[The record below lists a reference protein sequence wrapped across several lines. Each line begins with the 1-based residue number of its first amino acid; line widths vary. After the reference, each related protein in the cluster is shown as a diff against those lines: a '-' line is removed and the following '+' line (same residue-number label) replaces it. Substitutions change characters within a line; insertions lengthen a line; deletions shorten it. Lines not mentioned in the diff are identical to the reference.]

1 MHITVRQGS
10 DLLTDFV
17 HLHLHTH
24 YSLLDGACRIEDL
37 FDRAEGLGQK
47 SIAITDHGVM
57 YGVQE
62 FYKTAKKRGIK
73 PIIGCEMYVAAR
85 SRLDKN
91 HLFDSERY
99 HLILL
104 CKNEKGYKNLIKLV
118 SLSWTEGFYTKP
130 RIDRQLLEKYNEG
143 LICLSGCM
151 FGEVQKYALEGNID
165 AAVSTAKWYNNVF
178 GDGNYFLELQNH
190 GTAEDEIIL
199 SGLRAVHKK
208 TGIPYVAT
216 NDVHYLIQEDARVQ
230 KVLICIAT
238 NKTVDEDTALDF
250 QSDSFYLKSAKE
262 MENIFQG
269 FEGAIENTVKIA
281 DMCELEFEY
290 GITKLPDF
298 HLDEDIA
305 HHDYM
310 KKLCYEGLNI
320 KFASH
325 IPEAYIDRLTY
336 ELEVIGKM
344 GFTDYF
350 LIVADFIGF
359 AVKND
364 IPVGP
369 GRGSAAGSLAAF
381 CMGITGIDPIEHGLL
396 FERFL
401 NPERISMPDIDIDFC
416 YERRGEVIE
425 YVINKYGEDRV
436 AQIVTFGTM
445 AARAAIRDVARALG
459 YPYSLSDTIAKLI
472 PRELNISISS
482 ALEKNEDLR
491 NLYDSDE
498 RVKRVVDTAKKV
510 EGMPR
515 HASTH
520 AAGVVITKNAVSD
533 YVPLSKNDD
542 SVVTQYTMT
551 EIEELGLL
559 KMDFLGLR
567 TLTVINDAEK
577 LIKKHSPD
585 FSVKNIPLDCTLV
598 YTELQKGNTLG
609 VFQCESSGMTNLIV
623 NLKPKR
629 FEDIAAAIALYRPGP
644 MFFIDSYL
652 ANKNN
657 PNLINYRTP
666 LLKDILD
673 ETSGCMVYQEQVMQ
687 TFRTLAGY
695 SFGRADVVRRAMSKK
710 KHDVME
716 HERDIFINGLLD
728 KDGSIIVEGAV
739 NRGIDAKT
747 ANAIFSDMIS
757 FASYGFNKSHTA
769 AYGLIAY
776 TTAYLKAKYPK
787 EFMAALLTSVLD
799 DSGKI
804 TLYIQECLRLGIKVL
819 PPHVNSSFYGFTVEG
834 NDLRFGLLAIR
845 NLGKS
850 FISKIIAKR
859 EEAPFSS
866 FYDFCSRLYGEDFNR
881 RAAESIIKCGALDN
895 LGYNRREMLQSFALI
910 LEQLETEKRKNLE
923 GQMSFACI
931 NEDIK
936 QPEFFIKKLSEIP
949 KAELLSFEKEAT
961 GLYISG
967 HPLEEYSHIAKKL
980 NCTNIGQIINED
992 DNLTDGITPEE
1003 YAEVL
1008 GIITKIEKKIT
1019 KKDEIMAFAD
1029 FEDTTGSC
1037 ELIIFPKVLDKYNSL
1052 LYEGSMLHL
1061 NVKISKKNDGETK
1074 LIAQSVTS
1082 AEDLMNIDFTSKN
1095 IKTKKN
1101 STKTRKNGLYLR
1113 IDNFD
1118 EVLERKIINLIS
1130 IFDGNTPAYLFR
1142 ESTKEYTFLGNDLQV
1157 SLNDS
1162 LLNELKRILGEKN
1175 VIVWS

>member
-1 MHITVRQGS
+1 M
-10 DLLTDFV
+10 TDFV

-37 FDRAEGLGQK
+37 FDRAERLGQK

-104 CKNEKGYKNLIKLV
+104 CKNETGYNNLIKLV

-130 RIDRQLLEKYNEG
+130 RIDRELLEKYNEG

-151 FGEVQKYALEGNID
+151 FGEVQKHALNGNIE
-165 AAVSTAKWYNNVF
+165 AAVTTAQWYNKVF

-190 GTAEDEIIL
+190 ETAEDETIL
-199 SGLRAVHKK
+199 RGLRAVHER

-216 NDVHYLIQEDARVQ
+216 NDVHYLLKEDAQVQ

-238 NKTVDEDTALDF
+238 NKTVDENTGLDF
-250 QSDSFYLKSAKE
+250 QSDSLYLKSADE
-262 MENIFQG
+262 MKDIFG
-269 FEGAIENTVKIA
+269 DWEGATENTVRIA

-298 HLDEDIA
+298 HLDEDVP

-310 KKLCYEGLNI
+310 KKLCYEGLSKI
-320 KFASH
+320 FRSSV
-325 IPEAYIDRLTY
+325 PEAYIRRLEY
-336 ELEVIGKM
+336 ELDVIEKM

-350 LIVADFIGF
+350 LIVADFIGY

-482 ALEKNEDLR
+482 ALDKSEDLR
-491 NLYDSDE
+491 NLYNSDE

-533 YVPLSKNDD
+533 YVPLAKNDD
-542 SVVTQYTMT
+542 AVVTQYTMT

-577 LIKKHSPD
+577 LIKRHSHD
-585 FSVKNIPLDCTLV
+585 FSVKNIPLDCSLV

-623 NLKPKR
+623 NLKPER
-629 FEDIAAAIALYRPGP
+629 FEDVAAAIALYRPGP

-652 ANKNN
+652 ANKKN
-657 PNLINYRTP
+657 PSLIKYRTP
-666 LLKDILD
+666 QLKDILD

-716 HERDIFINGLLD
+716 HERDIFINGLFD
-728 KDGSIIVEGAV
+728 KDGNIIVEGAV

-747 ANAIFSDMIS
+747 ANAIFSDMVS

-776 TTAYLKAKYPK
+776 TTAYLKVKYPK
-787 EFMAALLTSVLD
+787 EFMAALLTSILD

-804 TLYIQECLRLGIKVL
+804 SLYIQECLRMGIKVL
-819 PPHVNSSFYGFTVEG
+819 APHVNSSSYGFTVEG
-834 NDLRFGLLAIR
+834 SDIRFGLLAIR
-845 NLGKS
+845 NLGKN
-850 FISKIIAKR
+850 FISKIIVKR
-859 EEAPFSS
+859 EGAPFSS
-866 FYDFCSRLYGEDFNR
+866 FYDFCKRLYGEDFNR
-881 RAAESIIKCGALDN
+881 RAAESIIKSGALDN
-895 LGYNRREMLQSFALI
+895 LGYNRREMLQSLALI
-910 LEQLETEKRKNLE
+910 LDQLETEKKKNLE
-923 GQMSFACI
+923 GQMSFANI
-931 NEDIK
+931 NEEAE
-936 QPEFFIKKLSEIP
+936 QPEFFLNKLPEIP
-949 KAELLSFEKEAT
+949 RAELLSFEKEAT

-967 HPLEEYSHIAKKL
+967 HPLEEYRQLAKKL
-980 NCTNIGQIINED
+980 NCTNIAQIIKED
-992 DNLTDGITPEE
+992 ENFSDNIYLDE
-1003 YAEVL
+1003 YAVVL
-1008 GIITKIEKKIT
+1008 GILTKMKKKIT

-1029 FEDTTGSC
+1029 FEDATGAC
-1037 ELIIFPKVLDKYNSL
+1037 ELIIFPQVLTKYAFL
-1052 LYEGSMLHL
+1052 LNEGSILCL
-1061 NVKISKKNDGETK
+1061 TVKISKKNDGETK
-1074 LIAQSVTS
+1074 LIPQNVTAVS
-1082 AEDLMNIDFTSKN
+1082 DLINLNLTQKDIS
-1095 IKTKKN
+1095 TKKDAR
-1101 STKTRKNGLYLR
+1101 SRTRKNGLYLR
-1113 IDNFD
+1113 LNASDG
-1118 EVLERKIINLIS
+1118 EPERKIKNLLS
-1130 IFDGNTPAYLFR
+1130 IFEGRTPVYLYR
-1142 ESTKEYTFLGNDLQV
+1142 ESSKEYTFLGADLLV
-1157 SLNDS
+1157 SLNDP
-1162 LLNELKRILGEKN
+1162 LLNELKRMLGETN